1 MTTLC
6 KATPMIPRSTAA
18 QANGDPQDLV
28 RTFVKRLRRKLGDA
42 AGNPAYIFNER
53 GVWYRMAAPGNPQ
66 PPSRSG

>member
-1 MTTLC
+1 
-6 KATPMIPRSTAA
+6 MIPRSTAA